1 MRVVT
6 ARTITDAMTVHAQ
19 WKVGLKLWLDVFDKQ
34 SLIFESF
41 SQLRDVWLSKSG
53 WNVDR
58 IPCSLLK
65 AESKKG
71 PLDIYVFDIHKNQCR
86 VVVWLNPK
94 SGTFFVK
101 DVCSHAEYDRWWRGQ
116 TKSQRSKG

>member
-1 MRVVT
+1 
-6 ARTITDAMTVHAQ
+6 MTVHAQ